1 MARGEIVFGF
11 FAFSVLFVGWLW
23 FQEGEQQHATLPSWK
38 EWLSE
43 NGLTNLRHD
52 FEDDGKACY
61 CNHNELII
69 VNIFVGIDTLGK
81 LAEDGNP
88 QNMHYLT
95 YSEKNKLLS
104 ILPQLKLMV
113 WLDQNGLY
121 KFKSILAD
129 NGYTDIDSLADMSI
143 DAVMKLAKEI
153 SSYDGHQLLIHELD
167 KLRKDHS
174 SEGE

>member
-1 MARGEIVFGF
+1 M
-11 FAFSVLFVGWLW
+11 
-23 FQEGEQQHATLPSWK
+23 K
-38 EWLSE
+38 
-43 NGLTNLRHD
+43 
-52 FEDDGKACY
+52 
-61 CNHNELII
+61 
-69 VNIFVGIDTLGK
+69 K

-88 QNMHYLT
+88 QNMQYLT

-129 NGYTDIDSLADMSI
+129 NGYTDIDSLAGMSI
-143 DAVMKLAKEI
+143 DAVMELAREI
-153 SSYDGHQLLIHELD
+153 RSYDGHQLLLHELD
-167 KLRKDHS
+167 ELRKEGVMDDDELNNFQS